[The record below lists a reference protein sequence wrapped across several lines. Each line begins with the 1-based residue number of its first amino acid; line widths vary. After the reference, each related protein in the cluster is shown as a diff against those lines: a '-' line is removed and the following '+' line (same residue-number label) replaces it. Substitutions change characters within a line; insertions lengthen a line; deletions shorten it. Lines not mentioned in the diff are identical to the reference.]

1 MSLGRRK
8 VSLHDEASWVFN
20 RMVEA
25 YEQRPAYPDALIEH
39 LAVLAGAP
47 GARVGD
53 IGAGLGHLA
62 LPLAARGFDVTAV
75 EPAVGMLE
83 QLRTRAARTN
93 SSVRTVHAAA
103 ESMPIEEG
111 HFDLVLAADVVHF
124 LDSERAAHEV
134 ARVLGPRGALALITV
149 ELSPTPFMQEV
160 VSIME
165 ESAPRRP
172 RQVRS
177 SVEQL
182 LSVCRVRDRQELV
195 FEHRVGVSP
204 RQLEGILC
212 SISFIGPAMNAH
224 RYAAFRER
232 ILAIEHERQ
241 WARTM
246 RVYTGRRR

>member
-25 YEQRPAYPDALIEH
+25 YEHRPAYPDALIEH
-39 LAVLAGAP
+39 LAELAGAS

-62 LPLAARGFDVTAV
+62 LPLAERGFDVTAV

-83 QLRTRAARTN
+83 QLRKRAARTS
-93 SSVRTVHAAA
+93 SSVHTVHAAA
-103 ESMPIEEG
+103 ESMPLRAG
-111 HFDLVLAADVVHF
+111 HFDLVLVADVIHF

-134 ARVLGPRGALALITV
+134 ARVLGPKGALALITV
-149 ELSPTPFMQEV
+149 ELAPTPFMQEV

-172 RQVRS
+172 RQVSS

-182 LSVCRVRDRQELV
+182 LSVCRVRDRQELA
-195 FEHRVGVSP
+195 FEDRVDVSP
-204 RQLEGILC
+204 RQLEGILR

-224 RYAAFRER
+224 RYAIFRER

-246 RVYTGRRR
+246 RVYAGRRR